1 VRGTMPAKGFQ
12 IIGIEAKRHRKSG
25 PQKQVRID
33 HNTNLVSIRKINDNE
48 LIIEARYTVS
58 YGILGIVQLDCEVNY
73 HDDSKDII
81 KKADEKWQKE
91 HKLPDSIAE
100 IIHNR
105 VLGQGSFEVL
115 NIAKKLNLPPPFKI
129 EIPQIKIGKKG
140 EVSKNND
147 TSPEVA

>member
-1 VRGTMPAKGFQ
+1 MPAKGFQ
-12 IIGIEAKRHRKSG
+12 ITGIEAKRHRKSS

-33 HNTNLVSIRKINDNE
+33 HNTNIISVRKINDNE

-58 YGILGIVQLDCEVNY
+58 YGLLGIVQLDCEVTY
-73 HDDSKDII
+73 HEEKNDSIKD
-81 KKADEKWQKE
+81 AEERWQKE
-91 HKLPDSIAE
+91 HKLPDNIAE
-100 IIHNR
+100 MIHNR

-140 EVSKNND
+140 EVANNNN
-147 TSPEVA
+147 SGPEVA